1 LHEGLVKRIGKRA
14 LLLAREAAC
23 GDMSFEHGHRG
34 LLIDSVV
41 AWGTESD
48 APRVSCAIR
57 ALRVQARYPDLGVWI
72 DTYLSEPHREHPDLG
87 CPMAALAGFMR
98 QQAPDA
104 RASMAKVL
112 ASQIGTLTDVMRGID
127 PAKRR
132 RAANR

>member
-1 LHEGLVKRIGKRA
+1 
-14 LLLAREAAC
+14 
-23 GDMSFEHGHRG
+23 M
-34 LLIDSVV
+34 
-41 AWGTESD
+41 
-48 APRVSCAIR
+48 
-57 ALRVQARYPDLGVWI
+57 QARYPDLGVWI